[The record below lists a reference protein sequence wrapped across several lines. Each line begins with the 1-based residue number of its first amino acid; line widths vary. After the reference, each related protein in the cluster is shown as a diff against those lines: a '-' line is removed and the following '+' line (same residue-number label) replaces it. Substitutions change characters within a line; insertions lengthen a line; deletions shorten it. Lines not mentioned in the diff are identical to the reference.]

1 MNSKYESENSFYRL
15 GDIDILT
22 FMQDDL
28 SNLWKF
34 YLSTDNIYVVSKE
47 FDKSH
52 GMYANAPD
60 EVIRRGLMDFSASL
74 IGEPLSVFA
83 IMDLFIDRCF
93 NDNVFDK
100 YTTDAIWFSI
110 EPPSYEQMED
120 ILSTYSNRILWVDN
134 GIACKYPELGE
145 YVYRLLYKT
154 PSACGERTRLL
165 DGLRKEINNNKISA
179 IYLNKDGIVET
190 LVYDKLLDNIPIFI
204 GEFTTKNGEEMFES
218 FKYIGH

>member
-34 YLSTDNIYVVSKE
+34 YLSADNVYVVSRE

-74 IGEPLSVFA
+74 IGEKLSLYA
-83 IMDLFIDRCF
+83 IIDMFIDRCF
-93 NDNVFDK
+93 DDNVFDN
-100 YTTDAIWFSI
+100 YTTNALWFSI
-110 EPPSYEQMED
+110 NPPSYEQVED

-134 GIACKYPELGE
+134 DISCKYPELGE
-145 YVYRLLYKT
+145 CVYRLLYKT
-154 PSACGERTRLL
+154 TSACGERTKLL
-165 DGLRKEINNNKISA
+165 ETLRNEIKSNKISA
-179 IYLNKDGIVET
+179 IYLNKDGIVEN
-190 LVYDKLLDNIPIFI
+190 LVYDPMFDNIPLFI
-204 GEFTTKNGEEMFES
+204 GEFTQKGSEDIFNS